1 MRPAAD
7 FVIENASLIATCAG
21 PAPRRLAGASY
32 AQIAAEGGGILS
44 TVAATRAASDE
55 ELLAGAR
62 ARLDQMLACGT
73 TTCEAKS
80 GYGLTTDSELKQLRV
95 LRTLNR
101 THVMDVRATFLGA
114 HEVPPEYRARRAEYV
129 ALIIDEMIPRVAA
142 DGLAD

>member
-32 AQIAAEGGGILS
+32 AEIAAAGGGILS
-44 TVAATRAASDE
+44 TVAATRAASEE

-62 ARLDQMLACGT
+62 LRLDEMLACGT

-95 LRTLNR
+95 VRALAAE
-101 THVMDVRATFLGA
+101 HPMDVTATF
-114 HEVPPEYRARRAEYV
+114 
-129 ALIIDEMIPRVAA
+129 
-142 DGLAD
+142 